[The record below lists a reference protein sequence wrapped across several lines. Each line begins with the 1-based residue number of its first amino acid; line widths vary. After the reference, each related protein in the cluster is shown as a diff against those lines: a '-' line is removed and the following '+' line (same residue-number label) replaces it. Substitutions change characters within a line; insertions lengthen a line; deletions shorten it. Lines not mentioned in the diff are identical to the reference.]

1 VTIRKRSIVI
11 AGHPT
16 SVSLE
21 DAFWDA
27 LADIARAEGRAV
39 ADIVTEV
46 DARRAVTPASGPGNL
61 SSALRVHI
69 LMWWRA
75 QSRLVDPTTPPPPG
89 DPLPS
94 TDTPASRA

>member
-69 LMWWRA
+69 LTWWRA
-75 QSRLVDPTTPPPPG
+75 RCGEDRGAHDPPQSP
-89 DPLPS
+89 
-94 TDTPASRA
+94 PASDAGSP

>member
-1 VTIRKRSIVI
+1 MTIRKRSIVI

-69 LMWWRA
+69 LTWWRA
-75 QSRLVDPTTPPPPG
+75 RCSEDRSAQDPPQSP
-89 DPLPS
+89 
-94 TDTPASRA
+94 PASDAGSP